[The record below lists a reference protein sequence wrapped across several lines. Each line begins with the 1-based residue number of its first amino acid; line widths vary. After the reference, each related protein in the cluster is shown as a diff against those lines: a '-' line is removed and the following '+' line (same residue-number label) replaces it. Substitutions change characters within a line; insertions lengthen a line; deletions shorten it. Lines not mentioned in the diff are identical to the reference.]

1 MAHQHESG
9 SGKSPAQGT
18 RRRSLLRAGLALP
31 LGSTALLAACG
42 GGGNGGGFQAPL
54 APAATVP
61 PPAPEA
67 AMEAAPPAA
76 VPAPAPVAVQ
86 APPVDAPPPKPVEKA
101 VKNVRV
107 LNLQTPTYRPPLN
120 QRTANEDIKTYTQ
133 RALKEKFDLLRDAL
147 TAGLPKKSAESD
159 LCYFVVPEFFWN
171 VNWDAVKNE
180 ADIKVFS
187 NTCVTEVQKH
197 VRALIAL
204 FPQEQYGKLALLPGT
219 AQVLMKQID
228 GTTPATAPAGAPV
241 ADKDLPGYEALNY
254 VLVIDNFSKP
264 NPDGSRPIA
273 MWPKRNVSGIDFDT
287 YNRTSVSKAG
297 RAYWKVRLSP
307 AKILPAFNIL
317 VQQKSTTTAAYYAD
331 GKEFKG
337 FDNDPLGGV
346 PFGVDVCLD
355 YASAYT
361 DNEYL
366 RMSQI
371 EDTNYLID
379 FLIACGM
386 TVSPTHKYLPS
397 VQYIVRNDG
406 MDPGSCEIY
415 KLAAPETGKPD
426 FTVRPFNVPIP
437 QTAVATLKNITL
449 FDSYFDIHPLWQ
461 YPATDIPTETLPS
474 PFAPAPA
481 DPGSA

>member
-1 MAHQHESG
+1 MAYEDEVD
-9 SGKSPAQGT
+9 SGKTLVQGT
-18 RRRSLLRAGLALP
+18 RRRSILRAGLALP
-31 LGSTALLAACG
+31 LGSTAFLAACG
-42 GGGNGGGFQAPL
+42 GGGGGEGGTPL
-54 APAATVP
+54 AP
-61 PPAPEA
+61 
-67 AMEAAPPAA
+67 MAA
-76 VPAPAPVAVQ
+76 VPEATLETASPAPAEVQ
-86 APPVDAPPPKPVEKA
+86 APPVDARAPKAVEEA

-107 LNLQTPTYRPPLN
+107 LNLQTPTYKPATN
-120 QRTANEDIKTYTQ
+120 QRAANEDIKTYTQ
-133 RALKEKFDLLRDAL
+133 RALKEKFELLRDAL
-147 TAGLPKKSAESD
+147 TEGLPKKSGECD

-180 ADIKVFS
+180 DDIKVFS
-187 NTCVTEVQKH
+187 STCVVEVQKH

-204 FPQEQYGKLALLPGT
+204 FPQERYGKLALLPGT
-219 AQVLMKQID
+219 AQVLMKQT
-228 GTTPATAPAGAPV
+228 GGATPAPAPASAV
-241 ADKDLPGYEALNY
+241 AAIADKDLPGYEALNY
-254 VLVIDNFSKP
+254 VLVIDNFSAA

-287 YNRTSVSKAG
+287 YNRTVVNRVGGS
-297 RAYWKVRLSP
+297 YWKVRLSP
-307 AKILPAFNIL
+307 PRIVPAFNIL
-317 VQQKSTTTAAYYAD
+317 VQQKSTTTAAYYAH

-361 DNEYL
+361 DNENL

-397 VQYIVRNDG
+397 VQYVVRNDG
-406 MDPGSCEIY
+406 MDLGSCEIY

-426 FTVRPFNVPIP
+426 FTVRPFNVLIP
-437 QTAVATLKNITL
+437 QTPVATLKNSIL
-449 FDSYFDIHPLWQ
+449 FDSYMEIHPLWQ
-461 YPATDIPTETLPS
+461 YPATDIPADPLPS
-474 PFAPAPA
+474 PFAPP
-481 DPGSA
+481 SV

>member
-1 MAHQHESG
+1 MAHQHEVD
-9 SGKSPAQGT
+9 SGKTLAQGT

-31 LGSTALLAACG
+31 LGSTAFLAACG
-42 GGGNGGGFQAPL
+42 GGGGGNGAGLPFAPV
-54 APAATVP
+54 AAVP

-67 AMEAAPPAA
+67 ALEAAPP
-76 VPAPAPVAVQ
+76 VPVEVP
-86 APPVDAPPPKPVEKA
+86 APPVDAPAPKPVEKA

-107 LNLQTPTYRPPLN
+107 LNLQTPTYRPPSN
-120 QRTANEDIKTYTQ
+120 QRAANEDIKTYTQ
-133 RALKEKFDLLRDAL
+133 RALQEKFTLLRDAL
-147 TAGLPKKSAESD
+147 TEGLPKKSGECD

-171 VNWDAVKNE
+171 VNWDAVKDE
-180 ADIKVFS
+180 AEIKVFS

-219 AQVLMKQID
+219 AQVLMKQTD
-228 GTTPATAPAGAPV
+228 GTTPAPAGTAI

-287 YNRTSVSKAG
+287 YNRTAVYKSG
-297 RAYWKVRLSP
+297 RPYWKVRLSSP
-307 AKILPAFNIL
+307 RVSPAFNIL
-317 VQQKSTTTAAYYAD
+317 VQQKSTTAAAYYAD

-386 TVSPTHKYLPS
+386 SVSSSHKYLPS

-426 FTVRPFNVPIP
+426 FTVRPFNVLIP
-437 QTAVATLKNITL
+437 QTAVATLKNNSIL

-461 YPATDIPTETLPS
+461 YPETDIPAETLPS
-474 PFAPAPA
+474 PFAPAPV
-481 DPGSA
+481 

>member
-1 MAHQHESG
+1 MAHQHKVDSEEPS
-9 SGKSPAQGT
+9 AQGT
-18 RRRSLLRAGLALP
+18 RRRSLLGAGLALP

-42 GGGNGGGFQAPL
+42 GGGGGGASFAPI
-54 APAATVP
+54 AVAP
-61 PPAPEA
+61 PPPSVATDPS
-67 AMEAAPPAA
+67 PPPTA
-76 VPAPAPVAVQ
+76 VVE
-86 APPVDAPPPKPVEKA
+86 APPVEPPPPKPVQKA

-107 LNLQTPTYRPPLN
+107 LNLQTPTFKPPVN
-120 QRTANEDIKTYTQ
+120 QRATSEDIKTYTQ
-133 RALKEKFDLLRDAL
+133 RAMEKKFKLLRDAL
-147 TAGLPKKSAESD
+147 TEGLPKKSSDTD

-171 VNWDAVKNE
+171 VNWDAVQNE
-180 ADIKVFS
+180 DDIKVFS
-187 NTCVTEVQKH
+187 NTCVVEVQKH

-219 AQVLMKQID
+219 AQVLMKQADGITSASP
-228 GTTPATAPAGAPV
+228 GTTV

-287 YNRTSVSKAG
+287 YSRTSVNRNG
-297 RAYWKVRLSP
+297 ILYWKVRLTP
-307 AKILPAFNIL
+307 PKVQPAFNIL
-317 VQQKSTTTAAYYAD
+317 VMQKSATRAAYYAD

-361 DNEYL
+361 DNEYM

-386 TVSPTHKYLPS
+386 VISSTHKYLPS

-406 MDPGSCEIY
+406 MDPNPTCEIY
-415 KLAAPETGKPD
+415 KLAAPESGERD
-426 FTVRPFNVPIP
+426 YAARPRNVQVP
-437 QTAVATLKNITL
+437 QTALVTLNGNSIL
-449 FDSYFDIHPLWQ
+449 FDAYFDIHPLWQ
-461 YPATDIPTETLPS
+461 YPETVIPAETLPS
-474 PFAPAPA
+474 PFAPP
-481 DPGSA
+481 SIQT